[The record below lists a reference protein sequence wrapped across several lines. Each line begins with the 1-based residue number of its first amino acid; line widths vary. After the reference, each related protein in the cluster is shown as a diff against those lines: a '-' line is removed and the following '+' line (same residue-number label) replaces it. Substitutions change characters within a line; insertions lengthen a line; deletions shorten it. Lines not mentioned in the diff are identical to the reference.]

1 MSVLNVYK
9 KIQQFIRERIWL
21 ATIWKTLFQS
31 KCRKEDKDVQ
41 LADFK
46 ALCRRMDASA
56 RKNVATLHE
65 GVQIFHSAFVPMM
78 SCMQVIRLK
87 EFDATTYYDCG
98 IT

>member
-1 MSVLNVYK
+1 MSNLNVYK

-46 ALCRRMDASA
+46 AYYAEDGRIVWE
-56 RKNVATLHE
+56 NVATLHE
-65 GVQIFHSAFVPMM
+65 EVRIFHSAFVPMM
-78 SCMQVIRLK
+78 SCSQVL
-87 EFDATTYYDCG
+87 
-98 IT
+98 